1 MEINCIFFKTQI
13 KTLKLGALTHSDTAG
28 NCFCLECP
36 NFTMQAMSGIHCS
49 GDNYVLMASTTV
61 QFLCLYEDASSTTTY
76 QWSVNGTVVSG
87 LTTTTASIYIGS
99 GSHSVTCRAMIDAGD
114 NCTCDESKTL
124 NFTVIGMHNSAL
136 WYIQC
141 FSVLRKFLL

>member
-1 MEINCIFFKTQI
+1 MNYF
-13 KTLKLGALTHSDTAG
+13 S
-28 NCFCLECP
+28 LECP
-36 NFTMQAMSGIHCS
+36 NFTMQAMGGMHCS
-49 GDNYVLMASTTV
+49 GDDYVLMAPTTV
-61 QFLCLYEDASSTTTY
+61 QFLCLYEDASTTTTY

-124 NFTVIGMHNSAL
+124 NFTVLGKRNSAL
-136 WYIQC
+136 QC
-141 FSVLRKFLL
+141 VQCVTYYKLL